1 MVDYD
6 KDHIPDDL
14 IKKVKDIIDSD
25 ESITEAKVAG
35 ASKPLVPVR
44 IWVVAMIT
52 YHEVLKIVNPK
63 RAIASEKSKELA
75 VVMEKLSVAR
85 AKVKA
90 IDDKLA
96 ALGAELA
103 ELEAKAKA
111 LNDEIEDCK
120 KKLVRADKMISG
132 LGGEKTRWTRI
143 VAELTVQ
150 SGLVIGDSLV
160 AAGNL
165 SYCGPFTSVYREELE
180 ALWRVKIAENG
191 IKLTENITMSKTLGN
206 EVLQRMWGIAGL
218 PSDKLSIENG
228 IIMFQSRRWPLMIDP

>member
-1 MVDYD
+1 M
-6 KDHIPDDL
+6 L
-14 IKKVKDIIDSD
+14 
-25 ESITEAKVAG
+25 
-35 ASKPLVPVR
+35 
-44 IWVVAMIT
+44 T

-63 RAIASEKSKELA
+63 RKIASDKTAELK
-75 VVMEKLSVAR
+75 VVMDKLNIAR

-96 ALGAELA
+96 ILAAELA

-132 LGGEKTRWTRI
+132 LGGEKERWTRI
-143 VAELTVQ
+143 VADLGVQ

-165 SYCGPFTSVYREELE
+165 SYCGPFTAVYREELE
-180 ALWRVKIAENG
+180 ALWRAKIQENG
-191 IKLTENITMSKTLGN
+191 IKIT
-206 EVLQRMWGIAGL
+206 
-218 PSDKLSIENG
+218 
-228 IIMFQSRRWPLMIDP
+228 

>member
-1 MVDYD
+1 
-6 KDHIPDDL
+6 
-14 IKKVKDIIDSD
+14 
-25 ESITEAKVAG
+25 
-35 ASKPLVPVR
+35 
-44 IWVVAMIT
+44 MIT

-63 RAIASEKSKELA
+63 RAIASEKTKELT

-103 ELEAKAKA
+103 SLEAKAKA
-111 LNDEIEDCK
+111 LLDEIEDCK

-132 LGGEKTRWTRI
+132 LGGEKERWTRI
-143 VAELTVQ
+143 VGELTVQ
-150 SGLVIGDSLV
+150 SGLVTGDCLV

-191 IKLTENITMSKTLGN
+191 IKLSENITMSKTLGN
-206 EVLQRMWGIAGL
+206 EVTQRLWGIAGL

-228 IIMFQSRRWPLMIDP
+228 IIMF